1 MILKNLLLIGYGI
14 VGKAVY
20 NGLGEKN
27 YIDVHDPDAGWDNEK
42 PYDEFDGIIL
52 CLPTPQG
59 PTGECDDMLV
69 EQYITSIRIEEPEM
83 PILIKS
89 TISIELVELLED
101 DKFLTYNPEFLTEA
115 DSIDEFQEQRFAIFG
130 GHQSKFWYEIFIQS
144 IYIDEVRFTTMKN
157 AAFAKYAINSF
168 LATKVIFFN
177 ELKAVYNKS
186 VTRITDSEFDSLTEL
201 ISLDERIGDSHMMVP
216 GTDMQY
222 GFGGKCLPKDTL
234 AFATSASRAGS
245 PLKLLEEAILIN
257 KEIR

>member
-20 NGLGEKN
+20 NGLGEN
-27 YIDVHDPDAGWDNEK
+27 NFVDIHDPDEGWENDK
-42 PYDEFDGIIL
+42 SYDEFDGIIL

-186 VTRITDSEFDSLTEL
+186 ATRIKDSEFDSLTEL

-245 PLKLLEEAILIN
+245 PLKLLEEAIMIN
-257 KEIR
+257 NKLR